1 MTDVKTLA
9 KDLTKEAPRSPRER
23 IHGYSVIARMI
34 DKCRADIA
42 GTKGE
47 FHFDCPVDNMLFGFK
62 GLKGADVREFI
73 ATGASDEEIATYVDT
88 HGEPKTAEEIKAWAD
103 GTDAYTTHGDPE
115 KGAWFDGECAR
126 LGLDPAKATLW
137 DMLEADDKTI
147 GKTA

>member
-1 MTDVKTLA
+1 MADVKTLA
-9 KDLTKEAPRSPRER
+9 KDLTKEPPRSPRER
-23 IHGYSVIARMI
+23 IHGYAVMARMI

-73 ATGASDEEIATYVDT
+73 ATGASDEEIANYIDT
-88 HGEPKTAEEIKAWAD
+88 HGTPKTADEIKAWAD
-103 GTDAYTTHGDPE
+103 STDKNTPHGDPE
-115 KGAWFDGECAR
+115 KGAWFDGECVR
-126 LGLDPAKATLW
+126 LGLDPATSSLW